1 MGLSSNLENKNLQTN
16 IERISWNVWKLR
28 LRICSFSEPTLKYN
42 KKQTQTISQNTEDD
56 TSGKLNW
63 RKIADLPFLI
73 TLLAISQK
81 SR

>member
-1 MGLSSNLENKNLQTN
+1 MYESLG
-16 IERISWNVWKLR
+16 
-28 LRICSFSEPTLKYN
+28 SEPVVLQNLHWNTIRN
-42 KKQTQTISQNTEDD
+42 RQTISQNTEDD

-63 RKIADLPFLI
+63 REIADLSFLK